1 MTFDLKDEQEVGPSY
16 WKMNSSVLKDNLYKT
31 EVENAI
37 KGINDLQLSNPIDW
51 WDLFIMVVQ
60 GVTISYTKRKSKI
73 ENGLKRVIINQI
85 HRLENINS
93 DNMTTQQKKKTKHT
107 TSKDIKKLLNM
118 KYRDTKLGREDCR
131 RMR

>member
-1 MTFDLKDEQEVGPSY
+1 MTFDLKDEQEIGPSY
-16 WKMNSSVLKDNLYKT
+16 WKMNSSVLNDHLYKT
-31 EVENAI
+31 EIENAI

-51 WDLFIMVVQ
+51 WDLFIMMVQ

-93 DNMTTQQKKKTKHT
+93 DNMTTQQKKTKHT
-107 TSKDIKKLLNM
+107 ISKDIKKLLNM